1 MPIIT
6 RRGTNQQMWEALQ
19 SRPLAPRARQPAISA
34 GDVERG
40 PSLARAADCHA
51 WLPGSV
57 QETLTRR
64 RSVRTFRGEPV
75 SSWCVRAVV
84 AAARDAE
91 AVVWPS
97 ASPDPAV
104 FEILVAA
111 FDVAGLAAG
120 LYTTCGKSGAD
131 MVKVDSA
138 RLDSLRALYA
148 DAPVLL
154 LICGDLNL
162 ACRVAGPAGYASM
175 LVRAGTIGYGA
186 WLRAISAGL
195 AGSVYGGASHEVSA
209 AARRVNADLWHLFT
223 VALGYKPLE
232 HRHHGVGEPEAT

>member
-1 MPIIT
+1 MPIVT

-19 SRPLAPRARQPAISA
+19 DRRPVPAAGLASRSA
-34 GDVERG
+34 GDAEREA
-40 PSLARAADCHA
+40 PPARAADGRA
-51 WLPGSV
+51 WLPGPV

-64 RSVRTFRGEPV
+64 RSVRAFEAEPL
-75 SSWCVRAVV
+75 SSSCVRAAV

-91 AVVWPS
+91 AAVWPS
-97 ASPDPAV
+97 ASHGAAV
-104 FEILVAA
+104 FEILVAS

-120 LYTTCGKSGAD
+120 LYTARGRPDAD
-131 MVKVDSA
+131 LVMVNQA
-138 RLDSLRALYA
+138 GLGSLRAQYA

-186 WLRAISAGL
+186 WLWAVSTGL
-195 AGSVYGGASHEVSA
+195 AGCVYGGASHGVSA
-209 AARRVNADLWHLFT
+209 AARRVNEDLWHLFT
-223 VALGYKPLE
+223 VALGHP
-232 HRHHGVGEPEAT
+232 VGTVT